1 MATLGLAILDLEG
14 RIARREATIA
24 VLGLGYVGLPLA
36 VEFAEGGFAVA
47 GVDPDGRKV
56 DSITRGESYV
66 GDVPSARVAPLVEN
80 GRLRAMADYGALDE
94 APDVV
99 FICVPTPYTSARVPD
114 LSYIEAAARAIAAR
128 LRPGQLIVLESTTYP
143 GTTEELVLP
152 LLETS
157 GLSAAKDFYLAFS
170 PERINPGDR
179 VYGVH
184 NTPKVVGGTRP
195 EAGHLARVVF
205 EAASPSGVFTVS
217 SPRAA
222 EMAKLLENTFRS
234 VNIALVNELA
244 LLAERMGVDIWEVI
258 DAASTKPFG
267 FMRFTPGPGV
277 GGHCIPVDPF
287 YLSWKAREY
296 DFYTRF
302 IENAAAIN
310 DGMPFHLYD
319 LTVEALNAAGK
330 AVRGARVLVLGVAF
344 KPDVDDY
351 RNSPARRYI
360 ELLRDHGADVRYH
373 DPHVAA
379 FPVAGHVFAQETDG
393 EALRSVPLT
402 EGEIAGSDVVAI
414 VIGHRGIDYGW
425 VTRHAPL
432 VVDAINATKG
442 HATDAAIYR
451 LGAPRPHQAPLAA
464 SGRSQ
469 PPVAFEVDG
478 HRSQASNAGEPIA
491 VTGPTDNH

>member
-1 MATLGLAILDLEG
+1 MPTLED
-14 RIARREATIA
+14 RIAARAATVA
-24 VLGLGYVGLPLA
+24 VIGLGYVGLPLA

-47 GVDPDGRKV
+47 GVDLDPRKA

-66 GDVPSARVAPLVEN
+66 GDVPSARVAPLVEG
-80 GRLRAMADYGALDE
+80 GRLRAVTDYGALE
-94 APDVV
+94 AAPDVV

-114 LSYIEAAARAIAAR
+114 LSYIEAAARSIAAR
-128 LRPGQLIVLESTTYP
+128 LRPEQLIVLESTTYP

-152 LLETS
+152 LLEQS
-157 GLSAAKDFYLAFS
+157 GLSAASDFYLAFS
-170 PERINPGDR
+170 PERINPGDTH
-179 VYGVH
+179 YGVH

-195 EAGHLARVVF
+195 EAGRLAKVVF

-319 LTVEALNAAGK
+319 LTVEALNATGK

-344 KPDVDDY
+344 KPNVDDY

-360 ELLRDHGADVRYH
+360 ELLRDGGADVRYH
-373 DPHVAA
+373 DPHVPV
-379 FPVAGHVFAQETDG
+379 FPVAGHVFAQETGGD
-393 EALRSVPLT
+393 ALRSVPLT
-402 EGEIAGSDVVAI
+402 EGEVRESDAVAI
-414 VIGHRGIDYGW
+414 VIGHSGIDYGW
-425 VTRHAPL
+425 VARQASL

-442 HATDAAIYR
+442 SGADDTTIYR
-451 LGAPRPHQAPLAA
+451 LGAPRPRQTPLAA

-469 PPVAFEVDG
+469 PPVAFDVDG
-478 HRSQASNAGEPIA
+478 RRAQASNAGEPTV
-491 VTGPTDNH
+491 VTGPTDNHGRALRL

>member
-1 MATLGLAILDLEG
+1 MPTLEQ
-14 RIARREATIA
+14 RIERREATIA
-24 VLGLGYVGLPLA
+24 VIGLGYVGLPLA
-36 VEFAEGGFAVA
+36 VEFAEGGFGVV
-47 GVDPDGRKV
+47 GVDLDRSKV
-56 DSITRGESYV
+56 DTINGGGSYV
-66 GDVPSARVAPLVEN
+66 GDVPAARVAPLVQ
-80 GRLRAMADYGALDE
+80 GGTLRAVTDYGDLDA

-128 LRPGQLIVLESTTYP
+128 LRPEQLIVLESTTYP

-152 LLETS
+152 LLEQS
-157 GLSAAKDFYLAFS
+157 GLSAATDFYLAFS
-170 PERINPGDR
+170 PERINPGDTH
-179 VYGVH
+179 YGVH

-195 EAGHLARVVF
+195 EAGRLAKAMF
-205 EAASPSGVFTVS
+205 EAASDSGVFTVS

-244 LLAERMGVDIWEVI
+244 LLAERMDVDIWEVI

-319 LTVEALNAAGK
+319 LTVDALNSRGT
-330 AVRGARVLVLGVAF
+330 AVSNARVLVLGVAF
-344 KPDVDDY
+344 KPNVDDY

-360 ELLRDHGADVRYH
+360 ELLRDRGAEVRYH
-373 DPHVAA
+373 DPHVPV
-379 FPVAGHVFAQETDG
+379 FPVASHVFAQEADG

-402 EGEIAGSDVVAI
+402 EQELRDCDAAII
-414 VIGHRGIDYGW
+414 VIGHSGIDYGW
-425 VTRHAPL
+425 VARHAPL

-442 HATDAAIYR
+442 CDAGETIIYR
-451 LGAPRPHQAPLAA
+451 LGAPRPGVEGRKSKVERGLDARTAAELHLSPADSAGPAPSFDFRL
-464 SGRSQ
+464 ST
-469 PPVAFEVDG
+469 FD
-478 HRSQASNAGEPIA
+478 
-491 VTGPTDNH
+491 